1 MPILQKSLP
10 FHVRCYPRLTRLP
23 EIMPLQDDGWCVVDD
38 AFEAQMAER
47 DRLILGAPELVHRL
61 LEVGLPLG
69 DAVLFSI
76 HTYVVRI
83 ADLPDAPRVA
93 LAGAGMQ

>member
-1 MPILQKSLP
+1 M
-10 FHVRCYPRLTRLP
+10 
-23 EIMPLQDDGWCVVDD
+23 
-38 AFEAQMAER
+38 
-47 DRLILGAPELVHRL
+47 GAPELMHRL

-69 DAVLFSI
+69 DVVLFSI
-76 HTYVVRI
+76 HTYVVGI

>member
-1 MPILQKSLP
+1 
-10 FHVRCYPRLTRLP
+10 
-23 EIMPLQDDGWCVVDD
+23 
-38 AFEAQMAER
+38 MAER

-69 DAVLFSI
+69 DVVLFSI

-83 ADLPDAPRVA
+83 ADLPDVPRVA
-93 LAGAGMQ
+93 LVGAGMQ